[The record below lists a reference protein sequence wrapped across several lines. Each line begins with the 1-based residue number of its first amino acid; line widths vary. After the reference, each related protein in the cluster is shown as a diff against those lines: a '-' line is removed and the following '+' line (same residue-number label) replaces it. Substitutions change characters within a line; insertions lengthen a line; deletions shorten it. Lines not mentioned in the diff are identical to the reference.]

1 MQSIL
6 MVAMGGALG
15 SSARYLCSKAFVI
28 LLGPSFPFGTMFI
41 NIAGSFLMGVCVAL
55 FAGAEMPD
63 STKLFFMTGL
73 LGGFTTFSAFSLD
86 AYTLYE
92 KGEITMAGL
101 YILLSCAVSIFGL
114 FAGLAL
120 GKSFVS

>member
-15 SSARYLCSKAFVI
+15 SSARYLCSKAFVM
-28 LLGPSFPFGTMFI
+28 LLGSSFPFGTMFI

-55 FAGAEMPD
+55 FAGSEIPD

>member
-1 MQSIL
+1 MQSTL

-15 SSARYLCSKAFVI
+15 SSARYLCSKVVI
-28 LLGPSFPFGTMFI
+28 GLLGASFPYGTMFI
-41 NIAGSFLMGVCVAL
+41 NIAGSFLMGVCVTV
-55 FAGAEMPD
+55 FAGTEIPD

-92 KGEITMAGL
+92 KGEMAMAGL